1 MAADTAAQPAE
12 SAPRLSR
19 HDETRARILAAAQ
32 DILLERTS
40 ADALPLREVARRAG
54 FAPGALYRYFEGRDD
69 LIQSLYLAALQVL
82 GSYLGAA
89 DGETAVE
96 RLLSLGR
103 AYLLFGRERPQD
115 LVLLFESAVP
125 SATWADYVGVA
136 WPFTLIV
143 ETVAAGI
150 ESRELAPLP
159 GLDAAGTASPIGRSC
174 TASPRCRRATSPASP
189 ATSRPC
195 TPRRSAPSWRG
206 WRHTGGTSH
215 DPPTAPPHA
224 GGRLGGPAAGDAELL
239 LAVPHDLGRGAGHHH
254 RQLHRLDRLVG
265 RGAVRRARRLRLG
278 GARSMASTSLR
289 QGEARQAAAA
299 RGGLGI
305 IRYVLWGLWV
315 GAAVALL
322 VTPAWDHVD
331 VLYLTPHVVSVD
343 PGRQPHHP
351 DDADRRRRRAGA
363 AARPSRVLPVPLP
376 FRAVQHHRQPRGPHR
391 AAPAAAAA
399 SSPGARAASAAR
411 AHAAAP

>member
-1 MAADTAAQPAE
+1 MAADAAAQPAE

-150 ESRELAPLP
+150 ESRELAPFP
-159 GLDAAGTASPIGRSC
+159 GLDAAGTAYAYWALVHGF
-174 TASPRCRRATSPASP
+174 AALQ
-189 ATSRPC
+189 
-195 TPRRSAPSWRG
+195 
-206 WRHTGGTSH
+206 
-215 DPPTAPPHA
+215 A
-224 GGRLGGPAAGDAELL
+224 GHLAGVAGDFETMHTA
-239 LAVPHDLGRGAGHHH
+239 ALGAFVA
-254 RQLHRLDRLVG
+254 RLETHG
-265 RGAVRRARRLRLG
+265 RNK
-278 GARSMASTSLR
+278 
-289 QGEARQAAAA
+289 
-299 RGGLGI
+299 
-305 IRYVLWGLWV
+305 
-315 GAAVALL
+315 
-322 VTPAWDHVD
+322 P
-331 VLYLTPHVVSVD
+331 
-343 PGRQPHHP
+343 
-351 DDADRRRRRAGA
+351 
-363 AARPSRVLPVPLP
+363 
-376 FRAVQHHRQPRGPHR
+376 
-391 AAPAAAAA
+391 
-399 SSPGARAASAAR
+399 
-411 AHAAAP
+411 